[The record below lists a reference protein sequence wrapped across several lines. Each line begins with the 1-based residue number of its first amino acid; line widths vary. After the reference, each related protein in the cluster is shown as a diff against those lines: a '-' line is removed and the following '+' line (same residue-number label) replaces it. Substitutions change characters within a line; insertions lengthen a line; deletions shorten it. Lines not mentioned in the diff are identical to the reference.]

1 MNPKI
6 AFEKIG
12 HLSANVAAG
21 GKLDVSFAVDGLFR
35 PNFFRFHTETATGS
49 TIALTFRVDGTS
61 AALALAATAT
71 AGSGLIFVG
80 QDGIQRGM
88 VDELRFD
95 EGVVKMSIGNPTPG
109 PVVLQIFFAI
119 VKS

>member
-1 MNPKI
+1 MNQKI
-6 AFEKIG
+6 AFEQVG

-21 GKLDVSFAVDGLFR
+21 GKLDVDFATGPFR
-35 PNFFRFHTETATGS
+35 PNFFRFHTETNTGATV
-49 TIALTFRVDGTS
+49 ALTFRVDGTS

-71 AGSGLIFVG
+71 KGSGLIFVG
-80 QDGIQRGM
+80 QDGVQRGM

-95 EGVVKMSIGNPTPG
+95 EAVPKLSIGNPTAG
-109 PVVLQIFFAI
+109 AVVLQIFFAI